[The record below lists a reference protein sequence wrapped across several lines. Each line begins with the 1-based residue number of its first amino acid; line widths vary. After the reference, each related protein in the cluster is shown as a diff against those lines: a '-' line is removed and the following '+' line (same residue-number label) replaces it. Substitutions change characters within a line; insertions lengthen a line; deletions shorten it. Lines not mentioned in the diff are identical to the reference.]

1 MEWIGHMNAALQY
14 LEDNLTSTID
24 EEELGHLACCSAYH
38 FRRMFGYMAGMSL
51 SEYLRLRKMSLAAED
66 LQKGGAKIID
76 IAAKYGYESPTA
88 FNRAFQSVHGF
99 PPSQAKEPGRTLKS
113 FPPITFQLTVKGA
126 VPMEYRIEEKAPFRI
141 LGRSV
146 AMSGDIEE
154 NFSRVP
160 DFWAESAQ
168 NGLLPQLAAHMN
180 SQPMGILGVSTCDD
194 RAEDWRYYICVASTD
209 RAEDLETYVV
219 PAFTWAVFPG
229 SGTSQSMQE
238 LERRIVT
245 EWLPGSGYEY
255 ADGPDVEVYLNPDP
269 ANAAYEVWIPVVK
282 GNEKTAGTHPVG

>member
-1 MEWIGHMNAALQY
+1 MEWIEHMNAAMQY
-14 LEDNLTSTID
+14 LEENLTGTID
-24 EEELGHLACCSAYH
+24 DEELGRRACCSAYH
-38 FRRMFGYMAGMSL
+38 FRRMFGYMAGMPL

-66 LQKGGAKIID
+66 LQKGDAKIID

-88 FNRAFQSVHGF
+88 FNRAFQNVHGF
-99 PPSQAKEPGRTLKS
+99 PPSQAKEPGRILKS

-141 LGRSV
+141 LGKSV

-154 NFSRVP
+154 NFSQVP
-160 DFWAESAQ
+160 NFWAESSQ
-168 NGLLPQLAAHMN
+168 NGLLPHLAQHMN
-180 SQPMGILGVSTCDD
+180 GEPMGILGVSTCDGQ
-194 RAEDWRYYICVASTD
+194 AENWRYYICVSSSD
-209 RAEDLETYVV
+209 QVEEMEEYHV

-229 SGTSQSMQE
+229 RGTSQSMQE

-269 ANAAYEVWIPVVK
+269 ADAVYEVWLPVIK
-282 GNEKTAGTHPVG
+282 RT